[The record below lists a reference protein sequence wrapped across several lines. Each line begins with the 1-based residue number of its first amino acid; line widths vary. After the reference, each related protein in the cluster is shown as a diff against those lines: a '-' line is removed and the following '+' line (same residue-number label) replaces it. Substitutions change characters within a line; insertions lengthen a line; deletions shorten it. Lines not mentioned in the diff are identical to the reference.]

1 MANKNLMSGHRGAFC
16 RSQGP
21 VSLHGPSVG
30 HRYILSYTYILF
42 LGHKSP
48 ISSHKDPLSDHKGPL
63 RVQKSPLLGHE
74 TPCKAIRASIG
85 PQESGHKGPLAS
97 YNGPILSHKSHYR
110 VTRHLLVVHR
120 PSVRTSNRATKTT
133 CRPPR
138 LSFGPLGFLI
148 GTPGSLSG

>member
-1 MANKNLMSGHRGAFC
+1 MANKSLMSGHKV
-16 RSQGP
+16 GP
-21 VSLHGPSVG
+21 
-30 HRYILSYTYILF
+30 F
-42 LGHKSP
+42 LGHKALYHSM
-48 ISSHKDPLSDHKGPL
+48 SPLSATDISYHISYFWATKAPYRATKTHYWITRAPCGSKRAPYWATTPPARPL
-63 RVQKSPLLGHE
+63 
-74 TPCKAIRASIG
+74 RASIG
-85 PQESGHKGPLAS
+85 PQESGHKGPLAG